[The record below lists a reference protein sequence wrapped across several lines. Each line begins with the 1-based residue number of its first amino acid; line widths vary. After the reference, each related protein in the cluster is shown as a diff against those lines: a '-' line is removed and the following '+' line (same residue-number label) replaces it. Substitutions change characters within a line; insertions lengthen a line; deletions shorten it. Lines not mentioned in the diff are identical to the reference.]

1 MRAILVSA
9 LVLLSSV
16 GARAQE
22 LPRLEGQITLDQA
35 VRFALVHS
43 PMLRAI
49 SKETQMASAGI
60 KMAQSMGRVQLSTT
74 TSLSAGDSPSIF
86 PSSAGVMP
94 GNFMLT
100 PGRGALNQNLTAMLP
115 LSTGGL
121 VHGQIQLA
129 EQKTQVAQAEEIK
142 AQQDLVL
149 RVSETYLNGI
159 YSQEMVMAAQV
170 RLEAAQALLATTQAQ
185 VEAGKGIEASVRR
198 VEAEVA
204 DAKRM
209 LASAKNESEK
219 SLIELKAMLGAN
231 LALIIEIQE
240 PEQIT
245 DSVSELTVLLKRAQE
260 QRPELVAARVQLDAA
275 TTRSSLVAAS
285 RRPQV
290 YGMAMTDA
298 MAASG
303 MMSRVGYTLGV
314 TASLPLSDGGLRKS
328 QSQEAS
334 LGVEKAKAELT
345 EVSLRVQSEVRQAV
359 LDLETAQE
367 NLTSARSSRDA
378 AQSAYDVTVL
388 RVVNQ
393 KAILVEQLDAL
404 ATLTQSRNSLV
415 KANFDLMLATYR
427 LKRMTGD
434 LLRNNRVVDK

>member
-16 GARAQE
+16 GGYAQE
-22 LPRLEGQITLDQA
+22 LPRLEGKVTLDQA
-35 VRFALVHS
+35 VRFALDHS

-49 SKETQMASAGI
+49 RKETQMAGAGI

-74 TSLSAGDSPSIF
+74 TSLSAGDSPSIL
-86 PSSAGVMP
+86 PSSSGVMP

-121 VHGQIQLA
+121 VRGQVQVA
-129 EQKTQVAQAEEIK
+129 HQKTQEAQAEEAK
-142 AQQDLVL
+142 AQLDLAL
-149 RVSETYLNGI
+149 RVTETYWSGL
-159 YSQEMVMAAQV
+159 YAQEMTKAAQA

-219 SLIELKAMLGAN
+219 SLIELKAMLGAD
-231 LALIIEIQE
+231 LDTRIEIQE
-240 PEQIT
+240 PEQAA
-245 DSVSELTVLLKRAQE
+245 DSIAELAMLLKRAQE
-260 QRPELVAARVQLDAA
+260 QRPELVAARAERDVAR
-275 TTRSSLVAAS
+275 TRLSLVAAS

-298 MAASG
+298 MATSA
-303 MMSRVGYTLGV
+303 MMGRVGYTLGV

-328 QSQEAS
+328 QGQEAA
-334 LGVEKAKAELT
+334 LGIEKAEAELA

-359 LDLETAQE
+359 LDLETARE

-378 AQSAYDVTVL
+378 AQSAYDVTAL
-388 RVVNQ
+388 RVANQ

-404 ATLTQSRNSLV
+404 ATLTQSRTSLA
-415 KANFDLMLATYR
+415 KARFDLALANHR
-427 LKRMTGD
+427 LKRVTGELVNSD
-434 LLRNNRVVDK
+434 GR